1 MDEALLFS
9 LVYGGAGILLLL
21 IIMLSRRA
29 KRHGGSY
36 RSGVVG
42 AMYEWQNRDK
52 QRALD
57 TIVEGRAAET
67 RPEYP
72 DGDLPQLEH
81 PEDERTDASARREG
95 AGRPGRRGRPASG

>member
-1 MDEALLFS
+1 MDGALLFS
-9 LVYGGAGILLLL
+9 LVYGGTGILLVL

-52 QRALD
+52 QKALD

-72 DGDLPQLEH
+72 DGDLPQLER
-81 PEDERTDASARREG
+81 PDSERGDASARSPGTARH
-95 AGRPGRRGRPASG
+95 GRRGRPTSG